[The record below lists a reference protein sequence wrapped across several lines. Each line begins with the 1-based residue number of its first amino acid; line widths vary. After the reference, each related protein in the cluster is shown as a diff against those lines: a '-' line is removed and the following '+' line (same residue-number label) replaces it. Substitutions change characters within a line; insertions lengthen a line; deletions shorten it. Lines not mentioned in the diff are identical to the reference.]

1 MKKSA
6 LLIFVMIFVPVLLS
20 GQIRLRDIKIDPKKI
35 LDVAK
40 DEYVKHLEKSREE
53 YDPSDFNYAV
63 AFNDNSGLFENKE
76 KLQRVEKGV
85 LYVLSPESY
94 RNQTAVQQAR
104 DLNDLGEIFYASGR
118 YRSAWTSFTS
128 AQVLY
133 IGEGMENSPEAIQVM
148 SNLGLLYHSS
158 GRFSQAEKIT
168 LETMEKRKTYSG
180 DLPGMGASYN
190 NLAVLY
196 KDMGKYTESEDYMDM
211 AVRTIREAHGENSV
225 QYAIALNNQ
234 AILFQT
240 IGRYPEAEKLLV
252 ESIRIATGQLGEKSP
267 NYVRLKVNLAMLYQ
281 LQGKFNE
288 AETIFLDAIKIKQR
302 RLGTNHPDYAVLLR
316 NIAALYMQ
324 KGDFAKVEKNLLDA
338 ERIYASRLGK
348 DAPQYAACVSELAS
362 YYLYMQKPDKAQP
375 HIENALRIEKTA
387 LGEQHPSYVNSLER
401 FAILQW
407 MKKEIPDAIETYKKV
422 IEQYLYQIDTYF
434 PPMSEM
440 EKSRF
445 WSKINPKFVRF
456 NSFAV
461 EASAEYPEIVA
472 DMYDYHI
479 ATKALLLN
487 STSKVRRQILQ
498 SNDKNLIDKYN
509 EWVDLK
515 EYLSRLYTMS
525 KDELKEDKINLD
537 SLENQANRLERDLSR
552 ESELF
557 AQGYTAKRVS
567 YKDIASQLKEGEAA
581 LEFIRFRKFNYLSAD
596 TSIYYAAL
604 LIDNKTVIPKMV
616 VFTDGNEMETTHAA
630 AYKRAMER
638 AFENNSFY
646 EIYWRDLSGATAQY
660 KKLFVSADGIY
671 TQINLNTLQNEAGKF
686 LIDDKEIVY
695 IPNSRIIKD
704 LKTTSL
710 PKVKNAV
717 MIGDPN
723 YAMELD
729 WTMITDMPLPEL
741 PGTRIE
747 VEKIRKLLAGSG
759 WNAKAYLGDD
769 AIEEAVKNV
778 KSPSVLHIATHGFF
792 LENAGDPGEE
802 KVFGIEPV
810 KAAANPLLRSGLM
823 LAGADNTIQQLG
835 KGTRQ
840 DDNDGILNA
849 FEAMLLE
856 LDNTDMVILSACETG
871 LGEVVNGEGVYGLQ
885 RAFQIAGASA
895 VVISLWQVSDEITQR
910 LMESFYRN
918 WIRTGNRTDAFQKAN
933 LEIKKNYPAP
943 FYWGAFVMINN

>member
-6 LLIFVMIFVPVLLS
+6 FLIFALVFVPFVLH
-20 GQIRLRDIKIDPKKI
+20 GQIRIRDIKIDPRKA

-40 DEYVKHLEKSREE
+40 DVTVRHLEKSRQE
-53 YDPSDFNYAV
+53 YDPSEFNYAV
-63 AFNDNSGLFENKE
+63 AFNDNSGLFENQE
-76 KLQRVEKGV
+76 KFKRVEKGI

-133 IGEGMENSPEAIQVM
+133 IGEGMENSKEAIQVM
-148 SNLGLLYHSS
+148 SNLGLLYHST
-158 GRFSQAEKIT
+158 GRFSQAETIT

-190 NLAVLY
+190 NLGVLY
-196 KDMGKYTESEDYMDM
+196 KDMGRYTESEDYMDM

-267 NYVRLKVNLAMLYQ
+267 NFVRLKVNLAMLYQ
-281 LQGKFNE
+281 LQNKFDE
-288 AETIFLDAIKIKQR
+288 AEKIFLDAMRIKQR

-338 ERIYASRLGK
+338 EKIYASRLGK

-362 YYLYMQKPDKAQP
+362 YYLYMKQPAKAQP
-375 HIENALRIEKTA
+375 HIENALRIEKAT
-387 LGEQHPSYVNSLER
+387 LGDQHPNYVNTLER
-401 FAILQW
+401 YAILQW
-407 MKKEIPDAIETYKKV
+407 MKNEIPAAIETYKKV

-461 EASAEYPEIVA
+461 EASLEHPEIVA

-487 STSKVRRQILQ
+487 STSKVRKQILQ
-498 SNDKNLIDKYN
+498 SNNKNLINKYN

-537 SLENQANRLERDLSR
+537 SLENQANRLEGDLSR

-557 AQGYTAKRVS
+557 AQGYKSKRVS
-567 YKDIASQLKEGEAA
+567 YKDITSHLKEGEAA
-581 LEFIRFRKFNYLSAD
+581 LEFIRFRKFNYLAAD

-604 LIDNKTVIPKMV
+604 LIDNKAVLPKLV
-616 VFTDGNEMETTHAA
+616 VFTNGNEMETTQAT

-638 AFENNSFY
+638 AFEKNNFY
-646 EIYWRDLSGATAQY
+646 EVYWRDLSGSTAKY
-660 KKLFVSADGIY
+660 KKIFVSADGIY

-686 LIDDKEIVY
+686 LIDDKEIIY

-704 LKTTSL
+704 LKTTSM

-717 MIGDPN
+717 MLGDPN
-723 YAMELD
+723 YAKDLD
-729 WTMITDMPLPEL
+729 WTLISDMPLPEL

-747 VEKIRKLLAGSG
+747 VEKIKKLLTGSG
-759 WNAKAYLGDD
+759 WNAKVYLGDD
-769 AIEEAVKNV
+769 AIEEVIKNV

-792 LENAGDPGEE
+792 LENAGDPGQE

-835 KGTRQ
+835 RGTGQ
-840 DDNDGILNA
+840 DNNDGILNA

-918 WIRTGNRTDAFQKAN
+918 WIRTGNRTDAFQKAK
-933 LEIKKNYPAP
+933 LEIKKTYPAP